1 MSTETIIIEALKT
14 IGPPGATAVGM
25 AYIFLKYYNKKGNGN
40 GNGKNDDFP
49 CPLHNGMA
57 DAQKTIFSKL
67 DKLEEKVSGLPL
79 EIWKL
84 IQHKEQ

>member
-1 MSTETIIIEALKT
+1 MSTEAIIIEALKT

-25 AYIFLKYYNKKGNGN
+25 AYIFLKYYNKKIN
-40 GNGKNDDFP
+40 GNGKGDGFP
-49 CPLHNGMA
+49 CPLHNGVSE
-57 DAQKTIFSKL
+57 AQKTIFSKL